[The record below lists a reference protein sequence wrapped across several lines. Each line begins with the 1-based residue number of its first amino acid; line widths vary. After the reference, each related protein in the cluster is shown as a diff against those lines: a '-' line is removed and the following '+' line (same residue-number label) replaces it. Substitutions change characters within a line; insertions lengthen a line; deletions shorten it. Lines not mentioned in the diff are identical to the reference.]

1 MNFNPQGSR
10 EPRPNLV
17 CPAVSRP
24 YISIHKALA
33 SLDPRYPQ
41 VPHPSGISIHK
52 ALASLDRGHG
62 AGHGRET
69 VFQSTRLSRASTY
82 WWWGEERP
90 YYISIHK
97 ALASLDYTT
106 MGKTDKQI
114 QFQSTR
120 LSRASTSSGLSA
132 VGYLVIS
139 IHKALASLDLMQPKI
154 QRRRLNFN
162 PQGSREPRQ
171 C

>member
-1 MNFNPQGSR
+1 MGELEDISDISIHKALASLDCCFLPSELQSQHFNPQGSR

-24 YISIHKALA
+24 YISIHKALASLDPYPSYSGPPGPGISIHKALA

-90 YYISIHK
+90 YY
-97 ALASLDYTT
+97 
-106 MGKTDKQI
+106 
-114 QFQSTR
+114 
-120 LSRASTSSGLSA
+120 
-132 VGYLVIS
+132 
-139 IHKALASLDLMQPKI
+139 KI
-154 QRRRLNFN
+154 L
-162 PQGSREPRQ
+162 
-171 C
+171 